1 MSRCIV
7 LVGPMGAGK
16 TTFGKKLAKK
26 LQVPFVDTDKLVAS
40 NHGAISKIFATKGEE
55 HFRTLETQA
64 LSEALE
70 SSGIVATGGGVVLS
84 QENRNLLADHFVV
97 FLDTSQESVIG
108 KINLDRRPLLK
119 DNPDEWGRIYRERKS
134 LYEEVSDQTVFTGD
148 RSIRQIM
155 KDLEGIVDGKFV

>member
-1 MSRCIV
+1 
-7 LVGPMGAGK
+7 MGAGK

-26 LQVPFVDTDKLVAS
+26 LQVPFLDTDKLVAS
-40 NHGAISKIFATKGEE
+40 SHGAISKIFATRGEE